1 MTKWK
6 KRTLPIPQ
14 QRQLTKAADRMA
26 GSTDPESNGMLS
38 NIQYMQQE
46 LAWLQAQSGYKC
58 ADLALQ
64 QAIQNYKWAVA
75 GASVSADTQ

>member
-1 MTKWK
+1 
-6 KRTLPIPQ
+6 
-14 QRQLTKAADRMA
+14 
-26 GSTDPESNGMLS
+26 MLS

>member
-1 MTKWK
+1 MEEKNASYTAAKTAYESGQIAW
-6 KRTLPIPQ
+6 Q
-14 QRQLTKAADRMA
+14 AAQVQKA
-26 GSTDPESNGMLS
+26 NGMLS

-64 QAIQNYKWAVA
+64 QALQNYKWAVA
-75 GASVSADTQ
+75 GVSVSADTQ